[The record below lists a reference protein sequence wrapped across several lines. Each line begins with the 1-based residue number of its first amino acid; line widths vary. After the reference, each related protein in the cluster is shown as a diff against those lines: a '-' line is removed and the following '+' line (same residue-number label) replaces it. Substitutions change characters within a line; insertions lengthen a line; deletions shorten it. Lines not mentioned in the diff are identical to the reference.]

1 MYLSKIVNHA
11 QEQLRTSDVG
21 GWLLYD
27 YLGINSIFWDTVG
40 PLQNVTRP
48 CWLWIPKSG
57 EPQLLVSYV
66 DQGRFQH
73 LGLDIKL
80 WASRSQMIS
89 ILKDMLAVS
98 KSVAMEYSPSSELP
112 RVSKVDA
119 GTIELVRSLGVEVV
133 SSADTLQYATQRWTD
148 ADLESHKLAASKL
161 DMIVQ
166 EAFRLIGHQLNC
178 PITEYD
184 VASFIRERFVQ
195 EGLEVTD
202 GPIVAV
208 NAHAADPHFDP
219 VGTDVSTI
227 KSGDWVLIDLWA
239 RMLGEGNMF
248 ADITW
253 VAFVGDSVPRRHQLV
268 FDAVTGGRDAAVSA
282 LQQAFVEGKIVQG
295 WEIDKVARDHI
306 SNCGFGQYFTH
317 RLGHS
322 LGHNVHSNAVNLD
335 SFETRDTRRI
345 ISGLAVTVEPGI
357 YIPGEF
363 GVRSEID
370 VFVSDDGP
378 CITTEVQR
386 KVVLIG

>member
-1 MYLSKIVNHA
+1 M
-11 QEQLRTSDVG
+11 
-21 GWLLYD
+21 
-27 YLGINSIFWDTVG
+27 
-40 PLQNVTRP
+40 
-48 CWLWIPKSG
+48 
-57 EPQLLVSYV
+57 
-66 DQGRFQH
+66 
-73 LGLDIKL
+73 
-80 WASRSQMIS
+80 
-89 ILKDMLAVS
+89 S

-268 FDAVTGGRDAAVSA
+268 FDAVIGGRDAAVSA

>member
-1 MYLSKIVNHA
+1 MHLSKIVDHA
-11 QEQLRTSDVG
+11 QEHLSTSDVD

-27 YLGINSIFWDTVG
+27 YMGMNSIFWDTLG
-40 PLQNVTRP
+40 SLQNVTRP
-48 CWLWIPKSG
+48 CWLWIPKCG
-57 EPQLLVSYV
+57 QPQLLVSYV

-89 ILKDMLAVS
+89 ILKEMMAGS
-98 KSVAMEYSPSSELP
+98 KSVVMEYSPSGELP
-112 RVSKVDA
+112 RVSKLDA
-119 GTIELVRSLGVEVV
+119 GTIELVRGLGMEVV

-148 ADLESHKLAASKL
+148 ADLESHKLAANKL

-166 EAFRLIGHQLNC
+166 EAFNLIGRQLNDS
-178 PITEYD
+178 ITEYD
-184 VASFIRERFVQ
+184 VANFIRERFIQ

-202 GPIVAV
+202 GPVVAV

-219 VGTDVSTI
+219 VGTDVCTI

-239 RMLGEGNMF
+239 RLLGDGNMF

-253 VAFVGDSVPRRHQLV
+253 VAFTGDSVPARHQGV
-268 FDAVTGGRDAAVSA
+268 FDAVIGARDAAVSA
-282 LQQAFVEGKIVQG
+282 LEQAFLDGKVVQG

-306 SNCGFGQYFTH
+306 AYCGFGQYFNH

-322 LGHNVHSNAVNLD
+322 LGHKVHSDAVNLD
-335 SFETRDTRRI
+335 SFETRDTRKI
-345 ISGLAVTVEPGI
+345 IPGLAVTIEPGI

-370 VFVSDDGP
+370 LFISNDGP
-378 CITTEVQR
+378 RITTEVQR
-386 KVVLIG
+386 QIVLIG